1 MLQRAIEQLAAALAK
16 AAGLSRTGQHAE
28 ALEAVREAKGALPLV
43 PGMLEDMDVQTLIE
57 ALGVEQ
63 AELLARVLASEADLH
78 ERMGRPL
85 LAERPRRR
93 SRELL
98 ERLEG
103 R

>member
-16 AAGLSRTGQHAE
+16 AAGLSRAGQHAE

-57 ALGVEQ
+57 SLGVEQ
-63 AELLARVLASEADLH
+63 AELLARVLAVEADLH
-78 ERMGRPL
+78 ERLGRPL

-93 SRELL
+93 SRELF
-98 ERLEG
+98 ERLAG

>member
-1 MLQRAIEQLAAALAK
+1 MLQRAIEQLAAALAR
-16 AAGLSRTGQHAE
+16 AVGRSRTEQHAE
-28 ALEAVREAKGALPLV
+28 ALEALRAAKSALPLV
-43 PGMLEDMDVQTLIE
+43 PGMLEDMDVQRLIE
-57 ALGVEQ
+57 SLGVEQ
-63 AELLARVLASEADLH
+63 AELLARVLAAEADLH

-93 SRELL
+93 SRELF